1 MLSLFIKVCMVIVLI
16 FFINKY
22 DLVEKLDDIIKGK
35 LSFKEGFNNLVLP
48 KEEAIKIMIEDQ
60 LPIYNLGLVNE
71 GNYLDEMSL
80 YFKRHIF
87 PIKGIN
93 TKGSVDNIFQLIDE
107 VDEDYRLDMAFVDE
121 EILINYI
128 NNHNHIRSN
137 FKDKLIG
144 GNLLPINFS
153 ILGVCFHQSFLF
165 MTRKNSGILSYE
177 DIKNVKIDEEGIERN
192 VKIGVLNKYNSDYYH
207 LLKLFYLT
215 DINPNGD
222 EDVEVITY
230 DNYNDL
236 GNALYS
242 KDVDIIYLTSN
253 KKNKMIFEITKAI
266 KCRFI
271 SPKIKEEKIRF
282 LTDNETITQYYE
294 SPFLIKKQQNSK
306 FKTLADVYSKKTFI
320 YYLKGTLSE
329 LNKLIDLTDN
339 FIPSDN
345 TKDTIRNTQLIELDE
360 TNENY
365 KQSILTVKR
374 IFNNTMTISNI
385 YTKNELENMIDFSL
399 VKLTSDMTADEIKT
413 TTNKFMNDNINVVLF
428 LPQNRLTRMR
438 LLNNANMYNYNAIDI
453 KNEKSFMKNLDIE
466 KAKQITNYRNRDKLV
481 KNMFHIIF
489 DKTENL
495 NTSYRNINTSINLE
509 TYSTRMLL
517 VARNDL
523 EDKYVSQVVE
533 NMILNLSGLKE
544 NINDFLSYETSSKN
558 TGSTDTKVVKSR
570 EDYKKQQR
578 NLSNPYVKDAFDFN
592 SLVSVKDIPIHKGAK
607 SVYEKYG
614 LIKSV
619 VIEETDVK
627 KST

>member
-1 MLSLFIKVCMVIVLI
+1 MLSLLIKVCMVIALI

-22 DLVEKLDDIIKGK
+22 DLVEKIDDIIKGK
-35 LSFKEGFNNLVLP
+35 LSLKEGFNNIVLP

-71 GNYLDEMSL
+71 GNYLDEMAL

-93 TKGSVDNIFQLIDE
+93 TKGTMDNIFQLIDE
-107 VDEDYRLDMAFVDE
+107 ADEDYRIDMAFVDE

-137 FKDKLIG
+137 FKDKLM
-144 GNLLPINFS
+144 NNKLPPINFS
-153 ILGVCFHQSFLF
+153 VLGVCFHQSFLF
-165 MTRKNSGILSYE
+165 ITGENSGILSYE
-177 DIKNVKIDEEGIERN
+177 DINPIVKTSDK
-192 VKIGVLNKYNSDYYH
+192 KIKVGVLNKYNSDYYH

-222 EDVEVITY
+222 EDVEVISY
-230 DNYNDL
+230 NNYNEL

-242 KDVDIIYLTSN
+242 KEVDIIYLTSN
-253 KKNKMIFEITKAI
+253 KKNKMIFEITKAM

-271 SPKIKEEKIRF
+271 SPKIKEAKIRF
-282 LTDNETITQYYE
+282 LTDNEIITQYNE
-294 SPFLIKKQQNSK
+294 SPFLIKKQQNLK
-306 FKTLADVYSKKTFI
+306 FKTLEDVYSKNTFI

-345 TKDTIRNTQLIELDE
+345 TKETIMNTQLIELDE

-365 KQSILTVKR
+365 KQSILNVKK
-374 IFNNTMTISNI
+374 IFNNTMTISDI
-385 YTKNELENMIDFSL
+385 YTKNELKNMIDFSL
-399 VKLTSDMTADEIKT
+399 VKLTSDMTADERENA
-413 TTNKFMNDNINVVLF
+413 TNKFMNDNINVVFF
-428 LPQNRLTRMR
+428 LPQYRLTRLK
-438 LLNNANMYNYNAIDI
+438 LLNNLNMYNYNSIDI
-453 KNEKSFMKNLDIE
+453 KNEKSFIKSLDIE
-466 KAKQITNYRNRDKLV
+466 KAEQITNYRNRDKLI

-495 NTSYRNINTSINLE
+495 NTSYRNINTSVNLE

-523 EDKYVSQVVE
+523 EDRYVSQVVE
-533 NMILNLSGLKE
+533 NMIVNLNGLKE
-544 NINDFLSYETSSKN
+544 NINDFLSFENSSEN
-558 TGSTDTKVVKSR
+558 TGSTDTKEVKSR
-570 EDYKKQQR
+570 EAYKKQKR

-592 SLVSVKDIPIHKGAK
+592 SLVSVKDIPIHKGVK

>member
-1 MLSLFIKVCMVIVLI
+1 MLSLFIKVCMVIILI

-22 DLVEKLDDIIKGK
+22 DLVEQLDDIIKGK
-35 LSFKEGFNNLVLP
+35 LSLKEGFNNLVLP

-93 TKGSVDNIFQLIDE
+93 TNGTMDNIFQLID
-107 VDEDYRLDMAFVDE
+107 DTDKDYRIDLGFVDE

-137 FKDKLIG
+137 FKDKVIG
-144 GNLLPINFS
+144 NKLPPINFS
-153 ILGVCFHQSFLF
+153 VLGVCFHQSFLF
-165 MTRKNSGILSYE
+165 ITGENSGILSYE
-177 DIKNVKIDEEGIERN
+177 DINPIVKKSDKK
-192 VKIGVLNKYNSDYYH
+192 VKVGVLNKYNADYYH

-222 EDVEVITY
+222 EDVEVIPY
-230 DNYNDL
+230 DNYIEL
-236 GNALYS
+236 GTALYNG
-242 KDVDIIYLTSN
+242 DVNIIYLTSN
-253 KKNKMIFEITKAI
+253 KKNKMIFEITKAM

-282 LTDNETITQYYE
+282 LTDNEIITQYND
-294 SPFLIKKQQNSK
+294 SPFLIKKQQNIK
-306 FKTLADVYSKKTFI
+306 FKTLEDVYSKKTFI

-329 LNKLIDLTDN
+329 LNKLIDLTDDL
-339 FIPSDN
+339 IPSDN
-345 TKDTIRNTQLIELDE
+345 TKDNIRNTQLIELDE

-365 KQSILTVKR
+365 KQSILNVKR

-385 YTKNELENMIDFSL
+385 YSKNELENMISFTL
-399 VKLTSDMTADEIKT
+399 LKITNDMTLDEIKNA
-413 TTNKFMNDNINVVLF
+413 TNKFMNDNINVVLF
-428 LPQNRLTRMR
+428 LPQYRFTRLK
-438 LLNNANMYNYNAIDI
+438 LLNNINTYNYNMIDI
-453 KNEKSFMKNLDIE
+453 KNEKSFIKNLDIE
-466 KAKQITNYRNRDKLV
+466 KAEQITNYRNRDKLI
-481 KNMFHIIF
+481 KNMFHIVF

-495 NTSYRNINTSINLE
+495 NTSYRNINTSVNLE

-523 EDKYVSQVVE
+523 EKKYVSQVVE
-533 NMILNLSGLKE
+533 NMIHNLDGLKE
-544 NINDFLSYETSSKN
+544 NINDFLSYETTREN
-558 TGSTDTKVVKSR
+558 TGSTDTEQEKNRK
-570 EDYKKQQR
+570 DYKMKQR

-619 VIEETDVK
+619 VIDETDVK
-627 KST
+627 

>member
-1 MLSLFIKVCMVIVLI
+1 MIIVLI

-93 TKGSVDNIFQLIDE
+93 TKGSMDNIFQLIDE
-107 VDEDYRLDMAFVDE
+107 TDEDYRLDMAFVDE

-137 FKDKLIG
+137 FKNKLK
-144 GNLLPINFS
+144 GNKLPPINFS
-153 ILGVCFHQSFLF
+153 VLGVCFHQSFLF
-165 MTRKNSGILSYE
+165 ITRENSGILSYE
-177 DIKNVKIDEEGIERN
+177 DIKKVK
-192 VKIGVLNKYNSDYYH
+192 VGVLNKYNSDYYH

-282 LTDNETITQYYE
+282 LTDNETITQYNE
-294 SPFLIKKQQNSK
+294 SPFLIKKQQNAK

-329 LNKLIDLTDN
+329 LNKLIDLTDD

-345 TKDTIRNTQLIELDE
+345 TIENIKKTQLIELDE

-365 KQSILTVKR
+365 KQSILNVKR

-413 TTNKFMNDNINVVLF
+413 TTNKFMNDNINVVFF

-438 LLNNANMYNYNAIDI
+438 LLNNVNMYNYNAIDI

-558 TGSTDTKVVKSR
+558 TGTTDTKEVKSR